1 MKERLA
7 SEDCYVFIKGHK
19 REEGTEIANTVA
31 KLLDGYFTGEI
42 YHGYNPDTL
51 KVMFY
56 GTMPTSKSMSLL
68 SKIEAAVQDLSK
80 HKLQVSL
87 EIP

>member
-1 MKERLA
+1 MERLA
-7 SEDCYVFIKGHK
+7 SQDCYVFIKGHE
-19 REEGTEIANTVA
+19 REEGTDIAHAAA
-31 KLLDGYFTGEI
+31 KLLGDYFTGEI

-56 GTMPTSKSMSLL
+56 GTMPSTKATQILD
-68 SKIEAAVQDLSK
+68 KIEETVKDLSK
-80 HKLQVSL
+80 NKLEVSL